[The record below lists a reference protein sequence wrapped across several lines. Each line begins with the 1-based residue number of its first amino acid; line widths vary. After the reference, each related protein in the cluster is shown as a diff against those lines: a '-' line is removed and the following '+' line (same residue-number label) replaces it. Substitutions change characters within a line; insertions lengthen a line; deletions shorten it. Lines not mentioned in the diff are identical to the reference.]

1 MDPTALQRLMRTN
14 RELAKQ
20 RDLALVLWLLTRR
33 LLQDTYPLLRPSSD
47 DELAVWQRITTMLQ
61 EKPADE

>member
-1 MDPTALQRLMRTN
+1 MRTN